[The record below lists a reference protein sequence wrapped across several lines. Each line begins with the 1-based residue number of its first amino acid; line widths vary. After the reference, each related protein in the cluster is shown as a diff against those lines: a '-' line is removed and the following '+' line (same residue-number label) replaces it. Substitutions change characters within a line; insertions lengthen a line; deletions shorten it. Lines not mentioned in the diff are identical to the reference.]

1 MLLLKSRKWTIDT
14 EMLTI
19 PLTYRPYINFT
30 NFSSNFF
37 LLVQNLTQGVTFSC
51 HVSLASFSLLPFLSQ
66 LHTFDEFWPVILYSA
81 SQGGFVWGL
90 EPMHLREEYHRS
102 DTEPFKSMWLHM
114 WCMSDFPSFWS
125 SGLFYCCQINK
136 LVVLSVDISFMYFF

>member
-19 PLTYRPYINFT
+19 PLTYRPSINFT
-30 NFSSNFF
+30 NFPSNFF
-37 LLVQNLTQGVTFSC
+37 FLVQNLTQGVTFSC
-51 HVSLASFSLLPFLSQ
+51 HVSLASFSLLTFSFTTLYFWWVLARYFVQCLSRWVCVR
-66 LHTFDEFWPVILYSA
+66 FGS
-81 SQGGFVWGL
+81 
-90 EPMHLREEYHRS
+90 REEYHRS

-136 LVVLSVDISFMYFF
+136 LVVLSVGISFMYFF